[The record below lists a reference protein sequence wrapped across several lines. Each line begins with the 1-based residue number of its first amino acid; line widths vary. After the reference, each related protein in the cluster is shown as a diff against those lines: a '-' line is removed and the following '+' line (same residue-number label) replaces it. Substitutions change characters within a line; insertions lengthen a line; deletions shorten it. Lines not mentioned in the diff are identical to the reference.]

1 MLYVGLGLPL
11 NCKGTLAMADRE
23 EMVKRQRVLADF
35 GDFALGCEDLQQI
48 LTEACRLIADAL
60 DTPLAKVLEI
70 DREKDRALV
79 RAGVG
84 WRPGIVGHEYIELDQ
99 RSSESFALEA
109 AKPVAMQDVSTEDRF
124 DVPGFMKEH
133 GVVALINVPI
143 FLPGSRPY
151 GLLQVDDREPR
162 KFSEEDT
169 EFLRTYATILG
180 PVIDRLHKVSEL
192 QEAHDRNATLLR
204 ELQHRVKNDLAVIQ
218 ALVKLRA
225 RRASP
230 EGQAELRVL
239 QERLETLRLVHAQ
252 LDAGKAA
259 DRLLL
264 KPYVEQLLENLRT
277 LRSHE
282 AADVR
287 LEIDVDENLE
297 VSRDVAAPLGL
308 ILNEFATNSF
318 KYAFDALE
326 GVLTVKIEPSGKE
339 RAKLVARDNGVGLGR
354 EHANSGTRSGIGLI
368 NSLSRQIGGEA
379 RWSSGEGVQLET
391 TFKSR

>member
-1 MLYVGLGLPL
+1 
-11 NCKGTLAMADRE
+11 MAGQE
-23 EMVKRQRVLADF
+23 EMVNRQRVLADF
-35 GDFALGCEDLQQI
+35 GEFALGCEDLQQI

-60 DTPLAKVLEI
+60 GTPLAKVLEL
-70 DREKDRALV
+70 DRKMDRACV

-84 WRPGIVGHEYIELDQ
+84 WQPGIIGHEYIELDE

-109 AKPVAMQDVSTEDRF
+109 AEPVAVQDIAKEDRF
-124 DVPGFMKEH
+124 DVPRFMKEH
-133 GVVALINVPI
+133 GVVALVNVPI
-143 FLPGSRPY
+143 FLPGRRPY

-162 KFSEEDT
+162 EFREEDT

-218 ALVKLRA
+218 AVVKLRA
-225 RRASP
+225 RSASP

-252 LDAGKAA
+252 LDAGQPA

-277 LRSHE
+277 LRSHD

-287 LEIDVDENLE
+287 LAIDVDETLE

-318 KYAFDALE
+318 KYAFDAAD
-326 GVLTVKIEPSGKE
+326 GVLTVKIDPSGKQ
-339 RAKLVARDNGVGLGR
+339 RAKLVARDNGVGLGHD
-354 EHANSGTRSGIGLI
+354 HANSGTRSGMGLI

-379 RWSSGEGVQLET
+379 RWSSNEGVQLQID
-391 TFKSR
+391 FKSH

>member
-1 MLYVGLGLPL
+1 
-11 NCKGTLAMADRE
+11 MADQE
-23 EMVKRQRVLADF
+23 EMVNRQRVLADF
-35 GDFALGCEDLQQI
+35 GDFAIGCEDLQQI
-48 LTEACRLIADAL
+48 LDEGCQLIANAL
-60 DTPLAKVLEI
+60 GTPLAKVLEI
-70 DREKDRALV
+70 DRGMDRALV

-84 WRPGIVGHEYIELDQ
+84 WEPGIVGHEYIELDE

-109 AKPVAMQDVSTEDRF
+109 AKPVVMQDVAKEDRF
-124 DVPGFMKEH
+124 DVPEFMKEH
-133 GVVALINVPI
+133 GVVALVNVPI
-143 FLPGSRPY
+143 FLPGGRPY

-162 KFSEEDT
+162 EFSEEDT

-252 LDAGKAA
+252 LDAGQPA

-277 LRSHE
+277 LRSHD

-287 LEIDVDENLE
+287 LDIDVDENIE

-318 KYAFDALE
+318 KYAFDAAD
-326 GVLTVKIEPSGKE
+326 GVLTVKIEPNGKQ
-339 RAKLVARDNGVGLGR
+339 RATLVASDNGVGLGHD
-354 EHANSGTRSGIGLI
+354 HANSGTRSGMGLI

-379 RWSSGEGVQLET
+379 RWSSNGGVQLQID
-391 TFKSR
+391 FKSH